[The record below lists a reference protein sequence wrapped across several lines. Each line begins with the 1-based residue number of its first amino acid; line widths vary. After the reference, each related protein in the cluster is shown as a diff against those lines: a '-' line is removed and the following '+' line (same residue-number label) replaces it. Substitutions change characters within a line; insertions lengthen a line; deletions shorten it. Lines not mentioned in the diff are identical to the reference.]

1 MNSLPKTLALPSL
14 SLRIVV
20 TIGALI
26 ILLCSVAAGQI
37 PGELGT
43 GSYGASGNGPSASQQ
58 AGRVMLNASGTT
70 YTTPKAN
77 VTVTATI
84 SNQQFTGVNT
94 GTGNPVLMFGATNT
108 NGGTS
113 PTVRPIYANMNDIGS
128 PANTMYS
135 NQVDGSAAGIDVATN
150 QAFNMYTSVHQ
161 WAGLSSPSTNNNRI
175 YMADLTLTFST
186 PLTNPML
193 HIVGLG
199 GTTGSLGFTSELDL
213 QTAGVT
219 MTKMQGDTTLSVTS
233 TQIKNGAATITA
245 SCAANGAACGT
256 IQLNG
261 NNIASVT
268 FKVFVR
274 GDGGAGN
281 WGAAGNHAGDQWL
294 IGVSIPQTFTV
305 SGHVYHDTNGLN
317 DNVVNGAGIGLAG
330 VAQLYANLVEP
341 VSGKV
346 IGSMPVNP
354 DGTYSFD
361 GVPQGANVRVDIS
374 TNQGTELT
382 NTPAKSLPSPWSY
395 VDEHVGAG
403 SGSDTPADGSL
414 AFQVNGNVT
423 NVNFGLQGAPSAA
436 AVNIS
441 GRILTSYGA
450 GIRNVVV
457 TISDPY
463 GNMRSV
469 KSSAF
474 GYYNFSNVP
483 SGEVYVVSASA
494 RQFHF
499 TQPIRVLSVNDAVDG
514 FDFVA
519 Y

>member
-1 MNSLPKTLALPSL
+1 MKNL
-14 SLRIVV
+14 SKDLVIPGLRINLSV
-20 TIGALI
+20 ALAVL
-26 ILLCSVAAGQI
+26 ILVLCSTVDAQT

-43 GSYGASGNGPSASQQ
+43 GSYGVAGNGPSASQQ
-58 AGRVMLNASGTT
+58 SGRVLLNASGTT

-77 VTVTATI
+77 VTITATI

-161 WAGLSSPSTNNNRI
+161 WAGLSSPSTNNTRI

-199 GTTGSLGFTSELDL
+199 GTTGTLGFTSELDL

-219 MTKMQGDTTLSVTS
+219 MTKMQGDTTLSVTA
-233 TQIKNGAATITA
+233 TQIKNGAGTISA

-274 GDGGAGN
+274 GDGGAAN
-281 WGAAGNHAGDQWL
+281 WGSAANHAGDQWL

-305 SGHVYHDTNGLN
+305 SGNVFNDGNGLG
-317 DNVVNGAGIGLAG
+317 DNTVNGTGIGVAG

-346 IGSMPVNP
+346 IASVPVAAN
-354 DGTYSFD
+354 GTYSYD
-361 GVPQGANVRVDIS
+361 GVPQGANVRVEIS
-374 TNQGTELT
+374 ANQGTELT

-395 VDEHVGAG
+395 VDEHVGSGAG
-403 SGSDTPADGSL
+403 SDVPADGAL

-423 NVNFGLQGAPSAA
+423 NVNFGLRGAPTAA

-450 GIRNVVV
+450 GIRNVLV

-463 GNMRSV
+463 GNKRSV
-469 KSSAF
+469 MSSAF

-483 SGEVYVVSASA
+483 SGEVYVVSAAA

-499 TQPIRVLSVNDAVDG
+499 TQPIRVLNLNDAVDG